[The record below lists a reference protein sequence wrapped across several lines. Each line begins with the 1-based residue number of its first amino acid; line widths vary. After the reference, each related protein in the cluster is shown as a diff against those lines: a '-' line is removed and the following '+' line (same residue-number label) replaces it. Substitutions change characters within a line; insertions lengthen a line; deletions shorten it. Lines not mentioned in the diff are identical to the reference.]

1 MALTQ
6 GAWSEKTVNGM
17 YRTTCNVAF
26 TASENDAYTLKT
38 PKGLDVTRKWTLF
51 VAASAAAD
59 GATLPFDLWIGNAED
74 FVISGNDSNVTAVNG
89 AMWKVIT
96 NDILLAVTTVEHVFL
111 MDPYQATADVVTLAA
126 IATGYKL
133 KIPIVP
139 YYAFNLDGGGALN
152 VQNIDFTIVQ
162 VAKQFDSRVL
172 IKR

>member
-6 GAWSEKTVNGM
+6 GTWSEKTVNGM

-26 TASENDAYTLKT
+26 TTSETDAYTLKT

-51 VAASAAAD
+51 VAAAITAD
-59 GATLPFDLWIGNAED
+59 GQALPLDLWIGNQED
-74 FVISGNDSNVTAVNG
+74 FVISGDGGSVTATSG

-96 NDILLAVTTVEHVFL
+96 NDVVLAVGTVEHVFL
-111 MDPYQATADVVTLAA
+111 MDPYQVTADVVTVAA
-126 IATGYKL
+126 ITTGYKL

-139 YYAFNLDGGGALN
+139 YYAFALDGGSALITT
-152 VQNIDFTIVQ
+152 NIDFTIVQ